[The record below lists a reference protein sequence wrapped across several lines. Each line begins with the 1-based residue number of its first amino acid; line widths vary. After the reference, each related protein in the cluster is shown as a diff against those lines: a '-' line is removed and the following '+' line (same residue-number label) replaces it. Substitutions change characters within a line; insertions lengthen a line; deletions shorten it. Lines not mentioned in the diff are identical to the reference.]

1 VISRL
6 LYSSAS
12 AGLSPKVD
20 SASARIAANLQKLK
34 DLMVSIK
41 KEKVADLFPEGSVVP
56 GDGDQLIDKDL
67 FQKKLVTD
75 VLLKL
80 EEASEIVS
88 VILCLKDLTKV
99 SLNKVEEQLANLHSV
114 GKPEKEA
121 MTAAK
126 ADEIVNEVFDHLKR
140 FLAMN
145 EVNLVDLFIESEEGD
160 SYFDR
165 QELSRAFQKCRFV
178 NQGPQHEER
187 MEAIFIKFDPM
198 RTRKIDFMLFL
209 KTFYQKANSTRAPP
223 PSASGDKLLYVY
235 ENVRKYL

>member
-41 KEKVADLFPEGSVVP
+41 KEKVADLFPEGTVVP

-121 MTAAK
+121 MSAAK

-145 EVNLVDLFIESEEGD
+145 EVNLVDLFMESEDGD

-178 NQGPQHEER
+178 N
-187 MEAIFIKFDPM
+187 
-198 RTRKIDFMLFL
+198 
-209 KTFYQKANSTRAPP
+209 
-223 PSASGDKLLYVY
+223 
-235 ENVRKYL
+235 

>member
-1 VISRL
+1 MISRL

-20 SASARIAANLQKLK
+20 PTSLRIAANLQKLK

-56 GDGDQLIDKDL
+56 GDGDQLIDKEL

-75 VLLKL
+75 VLLKP
-80 EEASEIVS
+80 EEASEIIS

-121 MTAAK
+121 MSAAK
-126 ADEIVNEVFDHLKR
+126 ADEIVNEVFNHMKR

-145 EVNLVDLFIESEEGD
+145 EVNIVDLFIESEDGD
-160 SYFDR
+160 TYFDR
-165 QELSRAFQKCRFV
+165 
-178 NQGPQHEER
+178 
-187 MEAIFIKFDPM
+187 
-198 RTRKIDFMLFL
+198 
-209 KTFYQKANSTRAPP
+209 
-223 PSASGDKLLYVY
+223 
-235 ENVRKYL
+235 

>member
-12 AGLSPKVD
+12 TGLSPKVD
-20 SASARIAANLQKLK
+20 SASLRIAANLQKLK

-75 VLLKL
+75 VLLKP

-99 SLNKVEEQLANLHSV
+99 SLNKVEE
-114 GKPEKEA
+114 
-121 MTAAK
+121 
-126 ADEIVNEVFDHLKR
+126 
-140 FLAMN
+140 
-145 EVNLVDLFIESEEGD
+145 
-160 SYFDR
+160 
-165 QELSRAFQKCRFV
+165 
-178 NQGPQHEER
+178 
-187 MEAIFIKFDPM
+187 
-198 RTRKIDFMLFL
+198 
-209 KTFYQKANSTRAPP
+209 
-223 PSASGDKLLYVY
+223 
-235 ENVRKYL
+235 